1 MRNRKKTSFERALY
15 SIFKPV
21 KISECLQINLVALC
35 SLAIYPMV
43 TIQSCPSLGY
53 TTNIPTGLTEEQIIH
68 TFSSVGQVL
77 NFRLVYD
84 NDTGRPKGFGFA
96 EFADTDAAA
105 SAVRNL
111 NNYEVMGRELRVDFS
126 HVGGKEDTAPAGYNV
141 QPTQQSQAPPTSQ
154 VSQTSNGYGQQ
165 MAQPNL
171 PPLPPGVDLPP
182 GLTCPNAIS
191 QTLTTLPAPQ
201 LLDIL
206 SQMKGLVMADP
217 AKATELLKQA
227 PQLSYAI
234 FQALLLMGLVDT
246 TVLASVV
253 DQASQPNQPPPQQQ
267 PPPSRPTPV
276 YQPPPPPSQPIY
288 QQYPAAPA
296 QQQQQHVP
304 IPPTQSMPYQQQ
316 PPPVQHP
323 PPPPPPQQQQPGQE
337 ELLKQVLAMPQQQ
350 IDLLPPTERSQIMML
365 RQQYGRF

>member
-1 MRNRKKTSFERALY
+1 MS
-15 SIFKPV
+15 SDKPGRV
-21 KISECLQINLVALC
+21 VFI
-35 SLAIYPMV
+35 
-43 TIQSCPSLGY
+43 G
-53 TTNIPTGLTEEQIIH
+53 NIPYGRCSSCLLVTQIVELMLGTGLTEEQIIH

-126 HVGGKEDTAPAGYNV
+126 HVGGKEDTAPAGYN
-141 QPTQQSQAPPTSQ
+141 TQ
-154 VSQTSNGYGQQ
+154 VSQQPQAPQISQAILPANGYNQTT
-165 MAQPNL
+165 ATSNL

-191 QTLTTLPAPQ
+191 QTLTTLPTSQ
-201 LLDIL
+201 LLGLL
-206 SQMKGLVMADP
+206 SQMKELVMTDP
-217 AKATELLKQA
+217 NKAIALLVGA

-253 DQASQPNQPPPQQQ
+253 DQESQTTAQPPPQQQ
-267 PPPSRPTPV
+267 PPPSQPTPV
-276 YQPPPPPSQPIY
+276 YQPPPPSQPIY
-288 QQYPAAPA
+288 QQYPAAPT
-296 QQQQQHVP
+296 QQHAS
-304 IPPTQSMPYQQQ
+304 IPTNQPMPYQ

-323 PPPPPPQQQQPGQE
+323 PPPQQPGQE

-350 IDLLPPTERSQIMML
+350 IDLLPPTERTQIMLL
-365 RQQYGRF
+365 RQQYGGRF

>member
-1 MRNRKKTSFERALY
+1 MVSARCIDN
-15 SIFKPV
+15 
-21 KISECLQINLVALC
+21 SESGLIHQ
-35 SLAIYPMV
+35 
-43 TIQSCPSLGY
+43 
-53 TTNIPTGLTEEQIIH
+53 TGLTEEQIIH

-77 NFRLVYD
+77 HFRLVYD
-84 NDTGRPKGFGFA
+84 SETGRPKGFGFA

-126 HVGGKEDTAPAGYNV
+126 HVGGKDDTAPAGYNAQIP
-141 QPTQQSQAPPTSQ
+141 QPPQQQQPQAPQIP
-154 VSQTSNGYGQQ
+154 QTIQSSNGYN
-165 MAQPNL
+165 QPTAAPSSSSSNL

-201 LLDIL
+201 LLGLL
-206 SQMKGLVMADP
+206 SQMKELVMTDP
-217 AKATELLKQA
+217 NKAIALLVGA

-253 DQASQPNQPPPQQQ
+253 DQESQTSQQQPPPPQQQQ
-267 PPPSRPTPV
+267 PPPSQPTPV
-276 YQPPPPPSQPIY
+276 YQPPPPSQPIY
-288 QQYPAAPA
+288 QQYPAA
-296 QQQQQHVP
+296 QTQHAS
-304 IPPTQSMPYQQQ
+304 IPPSQPMPYQPPPSVQHQ
-316 PPPVQHP
+316 PPQP
-323 PPPPPPQQQQPGQE
+323 QPGQE

-350 IDLLPPTERSQIMML
+350 IDLLPPTERNQIMLL
-365 RQQYGRF
+365 RQQYGGRF

>member
-1 MRNRKKTSFERALY
+1 MVSARYN
-15 SIFKPV
+15 
-21 KISECLQINLVALC
+21 INH
-35 SLAIYPMV
+35 SD
-43 TIQSCPSLGY
+43 LGL
-53 TTNIPTGLTEEQIIH
+53 IHETGLTEEQIIH

-77 NFRLVYD
+77 HFRLVYD
-84 NDTGRPKGFGFA
+84 SETGRPKGFGFA

-126 HVGGKEDTAPAGYNV
+126 HVGGKDDTAPAGYNAQLPPPPPPQQQQLQHQQQQQQQ
-141 QPTQQSQAPPTSQ
+141 QPQAPQIP
-154 VSQTSNGYGQQ
+154 QTIQSSNGYNQTT
-165 MAQPNL
+165 AAPSSSSSNL

-201 LLDIL
+201 LLGLL
-206 SQMKGLVMADP
+206 SQMKELVMTDP
-217 AKATELLKQA
+217 NKAIALLVGA

-253 DQASQPNQPPPQQQ
+253 DQESQTTQQPPPQQQ
-267 PPPSRPTPV
+267 QQPPPSQPTPV
-276 YQPPPPPSQPIY
+276 YQPPPPSQPIY
-288 QQYPAAPA
+288 QQYPAA
-296 QQQQQHVP
+296 QTQHTP
-304 IPPTQSMPYQQQ
+304 IPPSQTMPYQ
-316 PPPVQHP
+316 PPPSVQHA
-323 PPPPPPQQQQPGQE
+323 PPQPQAGQE

-350 IDLLPPTERSQIMML
+350 IDLLPPTERNQIMLL
-365 RQQYGRF
+365 RQQYGGRF

>member
-1 MRNRKKTSFERALY
+1 
-15 SIFKPV
+15 
-21 KISECLQINLVALC
+21 
-35 SLAIYPMV
+35 MV
-43 TIQSCPSLGY
+43 
-53 TTNIPTGLTEEQIIH
+53 GLTEEQIIH

-126 HVGGKEDTAPAGYNV
+126 HVGGKDDAAPAGYIAQIPQ
-141 QPTQQSQAPPTSQ
+141 QPQPPQ
-154 VSQTSNGYGQQ
+154 PPNGYGQQ
-165 MAQPNL
+165 TASGSL
-171 PPLPPGVDLPP
+171 PPLPPGVDLQP
-182 GLTCPNAIS
+182 GLTCPDAIS
-191 QTLTTLPAPQ
+191 KTLSTLPAPQ

-206 SQMKGLVMADP
+206 SQMKGLVMGDP

-253 DQASQPNQPPPQQQ
+253 EQASQPSQPPPQQL
-267 PPPSRPTPV
+267 PPSRPAPV
-276 YQPPPPPSQPIY
+276 YQPPPQQTY
-288 QQYPAAPA
+288 QQYQPMPA
-296 QQQQQHVP
+296 QIHVP
-304 IPPTQSMPYQQQ
+304 TPPIHSQPYQ
-316 PPPVQHP
+316 PPPVQQP
-323 PPPPPPQQQQPGQE
+323 PPQQQPGQE
-337 ELLKQVLAMPQQQ
+337 ELLKQVLAMTPQL
-350 IDLLPPTERSQIMML
+350 IDQLPATERSQIMML
-365 RQQYGRF
+365 RQQLMGRY

>member
-1 MRNRKKTSFERALY
+1 M
-15 SIFKPV
+15 SIL
-21 KISECLQINLVALC
+21 ILN
-35 SLAIYPMV
+35 
-43 TIQSCPSLGY
+43 
-53 TTNIPTGLTEEQIIH
+53 TGLTEEQIIH

-77 NFRLVYD
+77 SFRLVYD

-111 NNYEVMGRELRVDFS
+111 NNFEVMGRELRVDFS
-126 HVGGKEDTAPAGYNV
+126 HVGGKEDTAPAGYNA
-141 QPTQQSQAPPTSQ
+141 QLPPQTQAPPPAQ
-154 VSQTSNGYGQQ
+154 IAQASNGYNQSST
-165 MAQPNL
+165 ASSNL

-206 SQMKGLVMADP
+206 SQMKALVVADP

-253 DQASQPNQPPPQQQ
+253 DQASQPAQPPPQQ

-276 YQPPPPPSQPIY
+276 YQAPPPSQPVY
-288 QQYPAAPA
+288 QQYPATPA
-296 QQQQQHVP
+296 QHVS
-304 IPPTQSMPYQQQ
+304 IPSAQPMPYQQPQ
-316 PPPVQHP
+316 PAQHP
-323 PPPPPPQQQQPGQE
+323 PPSQQPGQE

-365 RQQYGRF
+365 RQQYIGRY